1 MIRQPPSSKRTDT
14 SCPYTTLFRTG
25 DNIVRHVTA
34 CHVRITRNTSPKI
47 ATQASAILSQSA
59 IGNRRASN
67 ELSTNANAPANHSV
81 WTTVSPFI
89 TGPPARHSPVRPL
102 RAIQPQGLHNPS
114 YYRSEERRVGKEC
127 VSTCRSRWSP
137 YH

>member
-25 DNIVRHVTA
+25 DKIFRHVTA

-47 ATQASAILSQSA
+47 ATHASAILSQSA

-81 WTTVSPFI
+81 WTTVSPLI
-89 TGPPARHSPVRPL
+89 TGPPAPQTPVRPL
-102 RAIQPQGLHNPS
+102 RAIQPQGLHHPTN
-114 YYRSEERRVGKEC
+114 
-127 VSTCRSRWSP
+127 SP
-137 YH
+137 YPLLSP